1 MNGHD
6 AVQPR
11 HGGDFRPDHELAELV
26 AACIDGRPDA
36 AEVMRLE
43 ARLVA
48 DPEARRYYLDAMLLE
63 AALADQFSAA
73 GVTGMVDMLAPRA
86 RCRGRCRG

>member
-1 MNGHD
+1 MTRSPSPPGS
-6 AVQPR
+6 
-11 HGGDFRPDHELAELV
+11 FRPDPELAALV

-48 DPEARRYYLDAMLLE
+48 DPEARR
-63 AALADQFSAA
+63 
-73 GVTGMVDMLAPRA
+73 
-86 RCRGRCRG
+86 